1 MDQFFDI
8 TGCPAPVGIPSPNAI
23 PFLKHDIGRF
33 KSIDKEGKLL
43 WVNWKGVNEGSPLG
57 RLLHQAIK
65 VHMVHGDEARCSTRQ
80 QIDVDWLLAKK
91 KAAEFIWHGDHSA
104 YYHVVAFT
112 EDTCKKIHQKA
123 QARWGSIGDNSI
135 LTESVY
141 QGMRSLSN
149 NEASQKREC
158 AMYTA
163 NLGLTERAQKS
174 TRHWKE
180 GRMIKVIDTLL
191 GCHCWGNLQ
200 TEAVQHSHLCS
211 SIVQPLYKT
220 KLLPIFVDPQLPQY
234 N

>member
-8 TGCPAPVGIPSPNAI
+8 TGCPAPVGIPPPNAI
-23 PFLKHDIGRF
+23 PFLKHDIGHF

-43 WVNWKGVNEGSPLG
+43 CVNWKGVNEGSPLG
-57 RLLHQAIK
+57 RLIHQAIK

-141 QGMRSLSN
+141 QGMRSLGN
-149 NEASQKREC
+149 NEASQKSEC
-158 AMYTA
+158 AMYT
-163 NLGLTERAQKS
+163 LPTLDLVKCAQKS
-174 TRHWKE
+174 TRHCKGGTSKLIE
-180 GRMIKVIDTLL
+180 TLL
-191 GCHCWGNLQ
+191 GCRCWGKLQ
-200 TEAVQHSHLCS
+200 TEAVQHSHSCWL
-211 SIVQPLYKT
+211 
-220 KLLPIFVDPQLPQY
+220 PQLSNRCTHP
-234 N
+234 NFCPSLTTLR